1 MTVFLVLG
9 VVGLV
14 LLALSLVLG
23 DLFGGA
29 LDALAGDVFSSAVI
43 GGFVSAFGFGA
54 ALSEGLD
61 APLWLAVVVG
71 VVVGAAFGW
80 FASWLTRLVRGGGSD
95 ATVTTAD
102 AVGRDAKVVTSIP
115 EGGFGVV
122 RVVVGGHSL
131 QLNARAERAVE
142 PGTEVYV
149 TAVLSPT
156 AVAVAPVRGE
166 LA

>member
-1 MTVFLVLG
+1 MTLFLVLG

-14 LLALSLVLG
+14 LLGVSLLLG
-23 DLFGGA
+23 DLFDGIF
-29 LDALAGDVFSSAVI
+29 DALPSDVFSSAVI

-54 ALSEGLD
+54 ALSDGLGT
-61 APLWLAVVVG
+61 PTWLAVVVG
-71 VVVGAAFGW
+71 GLVGVVFAW
-80 FASWLTRLVRGGGSD
+80 FAGWLTRVVRGGGSD
-95 ATVTTAD
+95 DTVTTED
-102 AVGRDAKVVTSIP
+102 TVGRDAKVVTGIP

-122 RVVVGGHSL
+122 RVLVGGHSL
-131 QLNARAERAVE
+131 QLNARADAAVE

-156 AVAVAPVRGE
+156 AVAVAPVHRE

>member
-1 MTVFLVLG
+1 MTLFLVLG

-14 LLALSLVLG
+14 LLGVSLVVG
-23 DLFGGA
+23 DVFDGVF
-29 LDALAGDVFSSAVI
+29 DALPGDVFSSAVI

-54 ALSEGLD
+54 ALSEGLE
-61 APLWLAVVVG
+61 APRWLAVAVG
-71 VVVGAAFGW
+71 AVVGAGFAW

-95 ATVTTAD
+95 ATVTTED

-131 QLNARAERAVE
+131 QLNARADRAVE

-149 TAVLSPT
+149 TGVLSPT
-156 AVAVAPVRGE
+156 AVAVAPVHTE